1 MDGVRVLRYHNI
13 RARCI
18 YASLLGCLP
27 HLYEGRSYFRA
38 RSFKNIASM
47 SNFRTFRDFFH
58 FNKEVVCL
66 IVLDY
71 IALIF
76 IIIVLSIT
84 ISEQN
89 RTINLLQN
97 GIIRKQTTQYINK
110 PRVKKLLENEYRMF
124 TNISHR

>member
-13 RARCI
+13 RARCF

-38 RSFKNIASM
+38 RSLKNIASM

-66 IVLDY
+66 IVLGY

-76 IIIVLSIT
+76 IIIVLSMT

-124 TNISHR
+124 TNINHR

>member
-1 MDGVRVLRYHNI
+1 M
-13 RARCI
+13 
-18 YASLLGCLP
+18 
-27 HLYEGRSYFRA
+27 
-38 RSFKNIASM
+38 
-47 SNFRTFRDFFH
+47 
-58 FNKEVVCL
+58 CL
-66 IVLDY
+66 IVLGY

-76 IIIVLSIT
+76 IIIVLSMT